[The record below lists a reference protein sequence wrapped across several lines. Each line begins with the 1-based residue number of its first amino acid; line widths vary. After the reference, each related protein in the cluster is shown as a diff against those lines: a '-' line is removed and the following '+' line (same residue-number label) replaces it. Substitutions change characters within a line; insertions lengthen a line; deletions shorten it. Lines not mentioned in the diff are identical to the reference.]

1 MGVGEIKV
9 LREKTGA
16 GMMDCKAALLE
27 SNGDIEKAVDFL
39 RRKGLAAAG
48 KKAGRHT
55 KEGCISSYIHG
66 GRVGVL
72 IEVNCETDFVARNP
86 EFQTF
91 VRDLAMQVA
100 GANPVPRYVREGD
113 IPKEVLEKEES
124 IFMDQARALKKPEEI
139 AIKVSKG
146 KLRKFI
152 QEVCLL
158 SQPFIK
164 DPDMTIQELV
174 SGKIAKM
181 GENIQICRFV
191 RYQLGEEES

>member
-48 KKAGRHT
+48 KKSGRHT